1 MITNAPSARTT
12 KQTAEKQSSTT
23 SLNVSTATLQNRSA
37 YFSTIYIGTILLFK
51 RVTGFIYFSVYI
63 CALIFSAARQAVYAE
78 NFFLLKN

>member
-1 MITNAPSARTT
+1 MLLLPGQQNKPQKSKTVP
-12 KQTAEKQSSTT
+12 T
-23 SLNVSTATLQNRSA
+23 SLNVSTATLQNRSG